1 MKKKVVLIVLAFA
14 ILSILAFENIVGAE
28 DINDLQNQKNELQ
41 EQITETNQQIE
52 DLQIELTE
60 NLEQLNNLNLKIST
74 YEQEISSLEENLNN
88 LSIEV
93 EEITA
98 KLSIIEESYNL
109 QREALANRIVALYE
123 GGDILYLDVLLNSNS
138 VSEFISNYFL
148 IGEIVKYDNELL
160 ETIETQKIQI
170 ETIKNTL
177 TEKKENLDTLK
188 QNKEKTSISLENSK
202 IIRNSYIAK
211 LTEDEKAMQEKID
224 KYQTEIN
231 SIDAQITLLTSLN
244 IGEEY
249 VGGEFIWPAPG
260 YSTIT
265 SNYGMRFHPI
275 LKVNRLHTGTDIGM
289 PTGSYIVAS
298 NDGVVIK
305 SVYTSSYG
313 NMVMIDHGGGIT
325 TLYAHGSEI
334 IAQTGDIVKKG
345 DLIMKAGST
354 GWSTGP
360 HLHFE
365 VRINGTPMDAME
377 FLSKQLE
384 YLQDKSQ
391 DESEDESE
399 DEDSQIREVN
409 NQEGQT
415 NGGEI

>member
-1 MKKKVVLIVLAFA
+1 MKKRVSLIVMAVV
-14 ILSILAFENIVGAE
+14 ILSILSVKNIVDAENIS
-28 DINDLQNQKNELQ
+28 DLQNQKNELQ
-41 EQITETNQQIE
+41 EQIDEANQEIS

-74 YEQEISSLEENLNN
+74 FEEEISTLEENLNKIT
-88 LSIEV
+88 LEV
-93 EEITA
+93 EKITDE
-98 KLSIIEESYNL
+98 LSIIEENYNIQKDIL
-109 QREALANRIVALYE
+109 ENRVVALYE
-123 GGDILYLDVLLNSNS
+123 AGEIYYLDVLVNSNS

-148 IGEIVKYDNELL
+148 IGEIIEYDNEIL
-160 ETIETQKIQI
+160 ENIETQKIQI
-170 ETIKNTL
+170 ESIKNTL
-177 TEKKENLDTLK
+177 TERKENLNSIK
-188 QNKEKTSISLENSK
+188 ENKEKTTISLENSK

-211 LTEDEKAMQEKID
+211 LTEDEKVMQERID
-224 KYQTEIN
+224 KYQTELN
-231 SIDAQITLLTSLN
+231 SIDSQITFLTSLN
-244 IGEEY
+244 ISEDY

-275 LKVNRLHTGTDIGM
+275 LKVNRLHTGTDIAM

-313 NMVMIDHGGGIT
+313 NMVMIDHGGGIS

-334 IAQTGDIVKKG
+334 IAQTGDTVKKG

-377 FLSKQLE
+377 FLSKQTE
-384 YLQDKSQ
+384 YLQE
-391 DESEDESE
+391 ESKNKDN
-399 DEDSQIREVN
+399 EVSGEN
-409 NQEGQT
+409 NEEEQT
-415 NGGEI
+415 NGGENS